1 MKRKLR
7 RTFTSLV
14 AVVIMISMIMSSAA
28 FVVTAEGASHMYSL
42 YLYPDLSA
50 IKGGTTGKIRTYS
63 ISFCANDANPAPGT
77 FWALA
82 NFGFT
87 NLDSKENS
95 NKQTTG
101 GYAGLQKWD
110 RFHDNQSAATL
121 SIFQKKITTDGSCA
135 KCMYN
140 TYKIIPSSNP
150 AEPSCINTNKEFTW
164 YGNRWYRMVL
174 HCWDDI
180 ETRNSF
186 IGMWIQDMASG
197 EWTLFSYYDTKLKNS
212 VMTGDMSFFMENPA
226 PLEANYTRK
235 YKISNIYAKDASDDS
250 WKSITSATQLYTC
263 GENGAIGSPS
273 FGRDNY
279 YSYFWGNITPQNT
292 DPKLNPFAQTKTSAI
307 TQPST
312 PKFGDQKAYTITKCQ
327 KYGTSLNVSWEP
339 DATSTPQLSYE
350 LRVYN
355 KAGKCVRTIKQTRPD
370 ATSCTIN
377 NFYLDEYNCALTVT
391 DIFGRSITKLCG
403 THNCPE
409 SITITNNP
417 TPNTYSLGDI
427 LNTNG
432 LTFDVKYRNG
442 KIVKGVKNGY
452 TVLGFDSKT
461 VGTKTLT
468 VIYGGATAT
477 YNVEVKK
484 PSVTITKKVSEL
496 FIGDTSYLGASTGD
510 SNRMVTW
517 SSSNPSVAT
526 VDKYNGKLTAVKAGK
541 VTITAS
547 CTFNN
552 RMTYK
557 SSFDVTVKTPAISW
571 NFMTKNNDYSTATM
585 VKPGGRLILATK
597 FNVPGNYTVWYEVE
611 EDDKHLGKIVCDTK
625 YYYFEAGKTTGQATI
640 KAKFKYNG
648 NFYYTSPIDITI
660 SNRI

>member
-28 FVVTAEGASHMYSL
+28 FVVTAEDARHMYNL
-42 YLYPDLSA
+42 YLNPDLSA
-50 IKGGTTGKIRTYS
+50 IKGGTQGKIRTYS

-77 FWALA
+77 YWALA
-82 NFGFT
+82 NFNFT
-87 NLDSKENS
+87 NLDSKGNS
-95 NKQTTG
+95 NKQTYG
-101 GYAGLQKWD
+101 GYAGFQVLGSD
-110 RFHDNQSAATL
+110 RGKDHVAIL
-121 SIFQKKITTDGSCA
+121 SIFQHDHTKTDGTCA
-135 KCMYN
+135 TCMVKQKSEAVGPAKN
-140 TYKIIPSSNP
+140 EPACVHSINP
-150 AEPSCINTNKEFTW
+150 FTW
-164 YGNRWYRMVL
+164 EGNKRYRMVL

-180 ETRNSF
+180 QTGNTF
-186 IGMWIQDMASG
+186 IGMWIQDIASRQ
-197 EWTLFSYYDTKLKNS
+197 WTLYSYYDTKLKNS
-212 VMTGDMSFFMENPA
+212 VMTGDMHFFLENFA
-226 PLEANYTRK
+226 AIDANNTRK
-235 YKISNIYAKDASDDS
+235 YKINDIYAKDASDDS
-250 WKSITSATQLYTC
+250 WKSITSATQSYW
-263 GENGAIGSPS
+263 GSYAMGYPS

-279 YSYFWGNITPQNT
+279 YSYFWGNVTPQNT
-292 DPKLNPFAQTKTSAI
+292 DPKLNPFAQTKTSTI

-312 PKFGDQKAYTITKCQ
+312 PRFGDQKAYTITKCQ
-327 KYGTSLNVSWEP
+327 KYGTSLNISWEP

-355 KAGKCVRTIKQTRPD
+355 KAGECVRTIKQTRPD
-370 ATSCTIN
+370 AISCTIN

-403 THNCPE
+403 TQNCPE

-477 YNVEVKK
+477 YNVEVKE

-496 FIGDTSYLGASTGD
+496 FIGDTSYLGAVTEPANST
-510 SNRMVTW
+510 VEW

-541 VTITAS
+541 ATITAS
-547 CTFNN
+547 STFNN

-571 NFMTKNNDYSTATM
+571 NFKAKNNDYSTATM
-585 VKPGGRLILATK
+585 VKPGERIILATK
-597 FNVPGNYTVWYEVE
+597 FNVPGNYAVWYEVE

-625 YYYFEAGKTTGQATI
+625 YYYFEAYEKTGRATI